1 MSSLLFYEKPVV
13 LNREQH
19 RTARIGSLASFSFAA
34 KTNSVVLAAA
44 EFVEACKEYPIVF
57 AQIGDRMVPV
67 ALLGLRENEN
77 LFVNKSGAW
86 HGRYVPAFV
95 RRYPFVLAETGAEEL
110 AVCVD
115 ESSPAFNA
123 EGGELLFDEA
133 GDNTL
138 FLNQTLEFLNAYQVQ
153 FKRTTSFVTHLT
165 QLNVLTEL
173 SAKAELVDGRNFLLN
188 GLWVVDEQKLQR
200 LDRTKAHALLKA
212 GELGWIYAHL
222 ISLSNM
228 SRLIDRLVENG

>member
-1 MSSLLFYEKPVV
+1 MPNLLFYETPVV

-19 RTARIGSLASFSFAA
+19 RNARIGSQNSFAFA
-34 KTNSVVLAAA
+34 ARTNSVVLVAA

-77 LFVNKSGAW
+77 LYVNKDGSW

-95 RRYPFVLAETGAEEL
+95 RRYPFVLAESGSEEL
-110 AVCVD
+110 VVCVD
-115 ESSPAFNA
+115 ESSSAFNA
-123 EGGELLFDEA
+123 GSGELLFDEA
-133 GDNTL
+133 GENTP
-138 FLNQTLEFLNAYQVQ
+138 FLNQTLEFLNTYQAQ
-153 FKRTTSFVTHLT
+153 FKRTSSFVTHLT
-165 QLNVLTEL
+165 KLNVLTEL

-188 GLWVVDEQKLQR
+188 SLWVVDEQKLQA
-200 LDRTKAHALLKA
+200 LDRSKAHALLKA

-228 SRLIDRLVENG
+228 NRLIDRLVERG